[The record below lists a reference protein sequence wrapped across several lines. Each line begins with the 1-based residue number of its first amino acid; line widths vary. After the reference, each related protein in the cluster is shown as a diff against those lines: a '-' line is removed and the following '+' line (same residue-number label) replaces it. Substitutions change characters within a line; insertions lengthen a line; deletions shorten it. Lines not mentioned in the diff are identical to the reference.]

1 MDIIHFEDF
10 LRSTSVFLG
19 VFSIA
24 PEGMNPP
31 YIYIYIYMDGMYPVY
46 YIYIYMVCI
55 PYIYIIWYVVVCI
68 PYIYIYIYTPYYIYM
83 YIHTPLKNIY
93 IYTIV
98 HTEYPIIYPF
108 SIAIFHVPS
117 ILASRRSSLVGMQ
130 RRDEALENV
139 QKALEEQSEA
149 MRRGGAMA
157 LDGNGSST
165 REIYTIS
172 TISTT
177 GIGGMFFRISY
188 TMDLVPCLWT

>member
-1 MDIIHFEDF
+1 MVCI
-10 LRSTSVFLG
+10 
-19 VFSIA
+19 
-24 PEGMNPP
+24 P
-31 YIYIYIYMDGMYPVY
+31 YT
-46 YIYIYMVCI
+46 IYMVCI
-55 PYIYIIWYVVVCI
+55 PYIYIYYMVCSSMYSI
-68 PYIYIYIYTPYYIYM
+68 HIYILHTILYIYIYM
-83 YIHTPLKNIY
+83 YIHTPLKKYIY

-157 LDGNGSST
+157 PGWQWIIHKGNLYHLHHLHHGDWRNVFSHFIHHGPCAVPLDLDHLIYQ
-165 REIYTIS
+165 REIYVA
-172 TISTT
+172 
-177 GIGGMFFRISY
+177 
-188 TMDLVPCLWT
+188 MDHDL